1 MKLIQLVQAWSLW
14 NEGKAMDL
22 VDSSLVKSC
31 LPNEA
36 FRCIQI
42 GLLCVQD
49 NPNSRPL
56 MSSVVFMLE
65 NETTALSV
73 PKQPVFF
80 SQRYS
85 EAQET
90 GENTSSSTNN
100 MSMTVLSEGR

>member
-1 MKLIQLVQAWSLW
+1 
-14 NEGKAMDL
+14 MDL
-22 VDSSLVKSC
+22 LDSSLVKGCSSAEV
-31 LPNEA
+31 L
-36 FRCIQI
+36 RCIHI

-65 NETTALSV
+65 NESVELPV

-85 EAQET
+85 QALET
-90 GENTSSSTNN
+90 EGHISSSMNNTSLTA
-100 MSMTVLSEGR
+100 LLEGR